1 MSQAEDMTAIDEF
14 MKRSAPVTPEAT
26 ALRQSWLVWYPSL
39 SWYQKSFDTDTRDE
53 ASTRRNKFNLA
64 NAKSQAE
71 KDNVV
76 RVITTG
82 MDTNQMQGKA
92 RKQTLATGEVGTQ
105 IKKPTAATTL
115 TGTHPTIKQGS
126 SGPAVKEWQAFLG
139 TTADGNFGTNTKALT
154 IAWQKKW
161 NTLPHS
167 TGMSLTADGVVGP
180 KTWTAALG
188 TPPGE
193 AIATKEEPGI
203 LASLFGPSD
212 DDLNAQAKADAANRS
227 VTSAIKAH
235 PKVTAKAG
243 GAASN
248 TAPKA
253 AVASATK
260 PSTSK
265 PSAASAGTSTSTGLV
280 SVAQAG
286 MFSSLGKLPLWAKI
300 AGAAAV
306 VGGLI
311 FGRNA
316 KMVNYHTG
324 KEVKRKRAA

>member
-64 NAKSQAE
+64 NVKTQAE

-92 RKQTLATGEVGTQ
+92 RKETLPTGEVGTQ
-105 IKKPTAATTL
+105 IKKPATAAVL

-126 SGPAVKEWQAFLG
+126 KGPAVVEWQKFLG
-139 TTADGNFGTNTKALT
+139 TTADGNFGANTKALT

-167 TGMSLTADGVVGP
+167 TGTSLTADGVVGP

-188 TPPGE
+188 QPPGE
-193 AIATKEEPGI
+193 AIATKEPGI
-203 LASLFGPSD
+203 LESLFGPSD
-212 DDLNAQAKADAANRS
+212 DDLNAQAKADAALRGS
-227 VTSAIKAH
+227 VASAIKAH
-235 PKVTAKAG
+235 PKVTARPG

-248 TAPKA
+248 AAPKTT
-253 AVASATK
+253 VASTTK
-260 PSTSK
+260 PSASN
-265 PSAASAGTSTSTGLV
+265 PSAASPGTSTSTGMV

-286 MFSSLGKLPLWAKI
+286 MFGSLGKLPLWAKI